1 MERTDPPKKSIR
13 YFLTK
18 ATQWF
23 FSFGLDPVVPGCPAV
38 RSALLRPETT
48 VAETTVAETV
58 EFLRLS
64 GPGQG
69 PRELS

>member
-18 ATQWF
+18 AAQWF

-48 VAETTVAETV
+48 VAETV